1 MSVERE
7 TYKACPLCGSADMAP
22 ALKADWTGHPLHAQ
36 VKGRL
41 SPTIS
46 WTTCN
51 ACGHVFTDGYFKPEA
66 FAVLMEGANAG
77 QVFGEDF
84 ERQRLV
90 SARMVE
96 KILPFAGR
104 GLWLD
109 VGFGN
114 GALLMTAQEYGF
126 EVIGCDL
133 RAAAVEA
140 VRSLGIEAHCMEM
153 TQLALP
159 RKCSVLSMADV
170 LEHLPFPKE
179 GLRAAHGLLEPG
191 GVLFASM
198 PNTESM
204 VWRLMN
210 RARSNPYWGE
220 IEHYH
225 NFSRTRFYSLLEEM
239 GFKPVRYGVSERYR
253 ACMEVIA
260 QRV

>member
-1 MSVERE
+1 MSERQPY
-7 TYKACPLCGSADMAP
+7 TACPLCASADIA
-22 ALKADWTGHPLHAQ
+22 ATLQADWTGHPLHAQ

-41 SPTIS
+41 SPTIQWMS
-46 WTTCN
+46 CK

-66 FAVLMEGANAG
+66 LAVLMEGAIAG

-90 SARMVE
+90 SARIVD
-96 KILPFAGR
+96 KLLPHADS

-126 EVIGCDL
+126 EVVGCDL
-133 RAAAVEA
+133 RAAAVDA

-153 TQLALP
+153 TQLSLP
-159 RKCSVLSMADV
+159 RPCSVLSMADV
-170 LEHLPFPKE
+170 LEHLPFPRE
-179 GLRAAHGLLEPG
+179 GLAAAHGLLRPG
-191 GVLFASM
+191 GVLFCSM

-210 RARSNPYWGE
+210 RARANPYWGE
-220 IEHYH
+220 VEHYH
-225 NFSRTRFYSLLEEM
+225 NFSRSRFYSLLREM
-239 GFKPVRYGVSERYR
+239 GFEPLRYGVSERYR

-260 QRV
+260 RRA